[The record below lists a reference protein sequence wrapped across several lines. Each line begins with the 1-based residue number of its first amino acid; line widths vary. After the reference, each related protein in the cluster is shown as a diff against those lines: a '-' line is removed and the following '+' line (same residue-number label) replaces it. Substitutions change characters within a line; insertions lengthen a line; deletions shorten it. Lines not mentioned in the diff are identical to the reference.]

1 MTIFGF
7 TLWNRDTKQHI
18 RDGQRRIGDALH
30 GLADDLE
37 AVRRIN
43 AARMGLIGPDGNGK
57 AAPVAA
63 LPAAK
68 AGKKGGGK

>member
-7 TLWNRDTKQHI
+7 TLWNSTSKQHI

-37 AVRRIN
+37 AVRRLN
-43 AARMGLIGPDGNGK
+43 AARMGLASIPES
-57 AAPVAA
+57 APA

-68 AGKKGGGK
+68 VAKKGGAK

>member
-7 TLWNRDTKQHI
+7 TLWSRDNREHI
-18 RDGQRRIGDALH
+18 RSGQRRIGDALH

-37 AVRRIN
+37 AVRRLN
-43 AARMGLIGPDGNGK
+43 AARMGLIGPDDNGK
-57 AAPVAA
+57 LAPVAA

-68 AGKKGGGK
+68 AGKKGGAK

>member
-7 TLWNRDTKQHI
+7 TLWNSTSREHI
-18 RDGQRRIGDALH
+18 RSGQRRIGDALH

-37 AVRRIN
+37 QVRRIN
-43 AARMGLIGPDGNGK
+43 AARMGLIGPDDNGK
-57 AAPVAA
+57 LAAPA